1 VADIGLDWAAPPDE
15 YARYVTLFYRIS
27 ADLPLRA
34 RPLLAAG
41 AHLRVHFAENSIGYG
56 FSEDRPIAADAP
68 TGRLYLVAPTP
79 DPPRITADA
88 PVRLLGIE
96 LSPLGWAALI
106 GERSVGPLIDAGAIL
121 GNGATRL
128 AAALAPQADA
138 SAMAAA
144 AAPLLASLMA
154 EVDPAIAAFVDV
166 VDAWLA
172 QGPPFDVAVLVEATG
187 LSRRQVE
194 RRCNW
199 LYGGPPA
206 LIARKRR
213 ALRAARLL
221 ADGIPGRDVLTAS
234 DFYDQSHFIREMKR
248 FTGMTPGQLGQGALL
263 LPSVVA

>member
-1 VADIGLDWAAPPDE
+1 VADIGLDWVTPRDE
-15 YARYVTLFYRIS
+15 CAGYVTLFYRVS
-27 ADLPLRA
+27 ADLPLCA

-41 AHLRVHFAENSIGYG
+41 AHLLVHFATDSIGYG
-56 FSEDRPIAADAP
+56 VSTCATVAAALP
-68 TGRLYLVAPTP
+68 AQRLHLVAPTP

-88 PVRLLGIE
+88 PVRLFGVE

-106 GERSVGPLIDAGAIL
+106 GERSVGSLIDAAPIL
-121 GNGATRL
+121 GGTASRL
-128 AAALAPQADA
+128 ADALDPAADA
-138 SAMAAA
+138 STMAASV
-144 AAPLLASLMA
+144 APLLASRMA
-154 EVDPAIAAFVDV
+154 DVDPAIAAFVAV

-172 QGPPFDVAVLVEATG
+172 EGPPFDVAALVEATG

-221 ADGIPGRDVLTAS
+221 ADGIPVRDVLTAS

-248 FTGMTPGQLGQGALL
+248 FTGSTPGRLGQGALL